1 MIQIMGL
8 RKVGTEKPQQFEL
21 IYKDLKKNSD
31 KGYLMTTKYDTESAL
46 RTVLNGCGMAESTI
60 NTLFQRAK

>member
-31 KGYLMTTKYDTESAL
+31 KGYLMTTSAL